1 MACKCSNWIKNEI
14 DYEYC
19 MIGVMN
25 PSTCMLQKDP
35 VASLPTEDP
44 VGRLTIKD
52 PNIYR
57 NIFKIE
63 IPTNDIHVYCDCGE
77 NLELKLNGWQLNIVG
92 IFQFKC
98 PKCSKVITTPS
109 NALLKE

>member
-35 VASLPTEDP
+35 VAKLS
-44 VGRLTIKD
+44 VKD
-52 PNIYR
+52 SNLY
-57 NIFKIE
+57 KIS
-63 IPTNDIHVYCDCGE
+63 IPTNDMYVYCDCGE
-77 NLELKLNGWQLNIVG
+77 SLEIKLNGWSLNVVG
-92 IFQFKC
+92 ILQFRC
-98 PKCSKVITTPS
+98 PKCNKVITAPS